1 MRSSTGKIFIL
12 ILILFFQG
20 VLSVA
25 QSAGKS
31 VSSNK
36 SAKNKKQTEPKLIKV
51 YLNQKPVFSFTKSA
65 YLHFRDSIN
74 TQTKDRLR
82 RMNDHAIE
90 WRKYVAKVPFQ
101 QMGKSKYKIFRNQEL
116 IDSLDE
122 TAYIFFKDSI
132 SRKTK
137 DTLFNKADKQVIIH
151 PYDPAHKK
159 HLPTKKS
166 ALVSTNSKGYITL
179 NLPLAKAHKYRIVFY
194 ESDGSILFELK
205 NIKETE
211 LILDK
216 TNFMH
221 AGYFHYELFE
231 DEKLLETGL
240 VNLPK

>member
-1 MRSSTGKIFIL
+1 MFL
-12 ILILFFQG
+12 YLQG
-20 VLSVA
+20 VGSVA
-25 QSAGKS
+25 QTAGKN
-31 VSSNK
+31 VSANK
-36 SAKNKKQTEPKLIKV
+36 NAKNKKQAEPKLIKV

-82 RMNDHAIE
+82 RLNEHAIE
-90 WRKYVAKVPFQ
+90 WRKYVAKVPSK
-101 QMGKSKYKIFRNQEL
+101 QMGNNKYMVYRNQVL

-122 TAYIFFKDSI
+122 TAYILFKDSI

-137 DTLFNKADKQVIIH
+137 DTLFNKADNQVIIH
-151 PYDPAHKK
+151 PYDPAHKQ
-159 HLPTKKS
+159 HLPLKKS

-179 NLPLAKAHKYRIVFY
+179 NLLLAKVHKYRIVFY

-240 VNLPK
+240 VNLPKQ